1 MCAQGVTAYEAD
13 VIEVLKDLTSDWED
27 AFSGDVSRDTRL
39 IDDLGF
45 ESIDVVHLIT
55 AIEQKYE
62 RRDLPFE
69 KLLMVEGRYKD
80 ELTVAEIAEFLNEHL

>member
-13 VIEVLKDLTSDWED
+13 VTEVLKDLTSDWED

>member
-1 MCAQGVTAYEAD
+1 MSAQNLAAYEAD
-13 VIEVLKDLTSDWED
+13 IIEILKDLTSDWED
-27 AFSGDVSRDTRL
+27 AFSDDITRDTRL

-55 AIEQKYE
+55 AIEQKYD

-69 KLLMVEGRYKD
+69 ELLMVEGRYKD
-80 ELTVAEIAEFLNEHL
+80 ELTVAEIAEFLGKHL